1 MVDCIFFLLFLEQ
14 THFGPEMRDP
24 DRIPERF
31 AQALDLEPI
40 FGGEKTQNLI
50 VEALIIMFRTETGIF
65 D

>member
-1 MVDCIFFLLFLEQ
+1 
-14 THFGPEMRDP
+14 MRDP

-40 FGGEKTQNLI
+40 FGGEKAQNLI
-50 VEALIIMFRTETGIF
+50 VEALIIMFRTEAGIF